1 MAHGRPRPQV
11 RAGDDLARVART
23 MLLAHTDAVP
33 VVDDDDRLLGLI
45 TARHCLELPARRLV
59 T

>member
-1 MAHGRPRPQV
+1 V
-11 RAGDDLARVART
+11 RAGDDLATVART

-33 VVDDDDRLLGLI
+33 VVDDDGRLLGLV
-45 TARHCLELPARRLV
+45 TARHCVELLARRLV

>member
-1 MAHGRPRPQV
+1 
-11 RAGDDLARVART
+11 